1 MKAEEKLRAR
11 VYCGAVVLLLAGWA
25 GAWGAPESLGE
36 AGQHQW
42 TRFLSWLFQ
51 VSSEDLER
59 KLWRVAIALGILVGA
74 KVFMDLVQ
82 WASRRLI
89 QARWALLSFLF
100 GDRQRSVTLLALFIS
115 IVRYVV
121 YFTAVGYILSQFG
134 IDYRAYMASL
144 SLVGIALG
152 FGSQGLVQDV
162 VTGFFILFEDQF
174 SVGDMVEISGQVGI
188 VEEIG
193 LRTVR
198 LRNYYGAQIIFSNR
212 NIPMVGKYRKGAF
225 EVGVDVALADPEQGE
240 RATQL
245 LGQLGSEL
253 EKQFREVVM
262 GPPVVEG
269 LLRLETGESFVR
281 LRARVWPAQQ
291 WVIDTQLVPRI
302 QELFAREGLEIPA
315 NRVVAFYHFPEE
327 EALPQTLLPDFLRR
341 G

>member
-1 MKAEEKLRAR
+1 MRGR
-11 VYCGAVVLLLAGWA
+11 VTLWA
-25 GAWGAPESLGE
+25 GALLVAGWTAAAAQESLGE
-36 AGQHQW
+36 SGLHQW
-42 TRFLSWLFQ
+42 TRFLAWLFQ

-59 KLWRVAIALGILVGA
+59 KLWRVAIALGILVSA
-74 KVFMDLVQ
+74 KIFMDLVQ

-89 QARWALLSFLF
+89 HARWRLLSFLF

-115 IVRYVV
+115 VARYVV
-121 YFTAVGYILSQFG
+121 YFTALGYILSQFG

-174 SVGDMVEISGQVGI
+174 SVGDMVEIGGQVGV

-198 LRNYYGAQIIFSNR
+198 LRNYFGAQIIFSNR

-225 EVGVDVALADPEQGE
+225 EVGVDVALADPEKAAQAA
-240 RATQL
+240 RL
-245 LGQLGSEL
+245 LGQLGTEL
-253 EKQFREVVM
+253 ERQFCEVVM
-262 GPPVVEG
+262 GAPTVDG
-269 LLRLETGESFVR
+269 LLRLETGECFVR
-281 LRARVWPAQQ
+281 LRARIWPAQQ
-291 WVIDTQLVPRI
+291 WVIDNQLVPRI

-327 EALPQTLLPDFLRR
+327 ESVPQGLLPDFLRR

>member
-1 MKAEEKLRAR
+1 MR
-11 VYCGAVVLLLAGWA
+11 GSVLLKTGMLVLAGRTA
-25 GAWGAPESLGE
+25 AYAQEPSGQGAL
-36 AGQHQW
+36 HQW

-59 KLWRVAIALGILVGA
+59 KLMRVAIALGILLGA
-74 KVFMDLVQ
+74 KFFMDLVQ
-82 WASRRLI
+82 WASRRLVYS
-89 QARWALLSFLF
+89 RWAPLALLF
-100 GDRQRSVTLLALFIS
+100 GDRQRSITLQTLFIS
-115 IVRYVV
+115 IARYVV
-121 YFTAVGYILSQFG
+121 YFTALGYILSQFG

-174 SVGDMVEISGQVGI
+174 SVGDMVEIGGQVGI

-198 LRNYYGAQIIFSNR
+198 LRNYHGAQVIFSNR

-225 EVGVDVALADPEQGE
+225 EVGVDVAVADPEKGE
-240 RATQL
+240 RAVQL
-245 LGQLGSEL
+245 LGQLGVEL
-253 EKQFREVVM
+253 EKQFREVVI
-262 GPPVVEG
+262 GVPQVEG
-269 LLRLETGESFVR
+269 LLRLETGECFVR
-281 LRARVWPAQQ
+281 LRARIWPAQQ
-291 WVIDTQLVPRI
+291 WVIDNQLVPRI

-327 EALPQTLLPDFLRR
+327 EELPQTLFPGFLRR

>member
-1 MKAEEKLRAR
+1 MKAGQRWGG
-11 VYCGAVVLLLAGWA
+11 GAAAALLAGAAAAWA
-25 GAWGAPESLGE
+25 QAAPAGGE
-36 AGQHQW
+36 HHW
-42 TRFLSWLFQ
+42 TRFLTWLFQ

-59 KLWRVAIALGILVGA
+59 KLWRVALALAALVGA
-74 KVFMDLVQ
+74 KVLMDVVQ
-82 WASRRLI
+82 WGSRRLI
-89 QARWALLSFLF
+89 HARSGLISFLL
-100 GDRQRSVTLLALFIS
+100 GDRQRSITLLALFLS
-115 IVRYVV
+115 IARYVV

-174 SVGDMVEISGQVGI
+174 SVGDMVEISGQVGV

-198 LRNYYGAQIIFSNR
+198 LRNYHGAQIIFPNR
-212 NIPMVGKYRKGAF
+212 NIPMVAKYRKGAF
-225 EVGVDVALADPEQGE
+225 EVGVDVALADPARAEQAG
-240 RATQL
+240 RL
-245 LGQLGSEL
+245 LGQLGLEL

-262 GPPVVEG
+262 EPPTVEG
-269 LLRLETGESFVR
+269 LLGLETGEYFVR
-281 LRARVWPAQQ
+281 LRARIWPAQQ
-291 WVIDTQLVPRI
+291 WVIDSQLVPRI

-327 EALPQTLLPDFLRR
+327 EALPQGLLPGFLRR
-341 G
+341 GP